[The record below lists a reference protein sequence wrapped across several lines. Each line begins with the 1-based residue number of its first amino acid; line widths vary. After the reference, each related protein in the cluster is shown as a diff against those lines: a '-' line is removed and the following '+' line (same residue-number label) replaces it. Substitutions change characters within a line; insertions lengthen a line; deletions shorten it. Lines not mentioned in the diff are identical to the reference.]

1 MGQRPDS
8 PGRLTALVGG
18 LRVLNSNAGQS
29 AHGVVTDRPE
39 TLTNDFFVNLLDI
52 GTVWTATSESDDVF
66 GGRDRSTGQLRW
78 TGTRV
83 DLIFVSAWD
92 KVMNLDRFDTSREVP
107 RRSGRSRS
115 RSC

>member
-1 MGQRPDS
+1 M
-8 PGRLTALVGG
+8 
-18 LRVLNSNAGQS
+18 
-29 AHGVVTDRPE
+29 
-39 TLTNDFFVNLLDI
+39 
-52 GTVWTATSESDDVF
+52 VWTATSESADVF
-66 GGRDRSTGQLRW
+66 GGRDRSTGQLRR

-115 RSC
+115 R